1 MAEGLAMLQNTTPK
15 TVFTLGLS
23 LIATPCFA
31 LNIILNDVGGAAPGT
46 QAGDAFEVA
55 SQFWENQFSDNI
67 AVNIDV
73 GFSSLGS
80 GILGQARSFSQAAT
94 YTDVRQALINDLTTS
109 TDQTVVDNLPIS
121 SSLSFLAN
129 QPNGTLFLDNNNS
142 RNNNTLDV
150 NRANL
155 KALGLIGPSSIPD
168 AEITFSSNFSFDFN
182 PEDGINSSL
191 FDFVGIAIHEIGH
204 ALGFVSGVD
213 FVDYYSGSGGGN
225 GTVSSFDPY
234 NIFSVLD
241 IFRFS
246 DRSLAQDASVRD
258 WAIGT
263 AGQYFSIDDGLTEV
277 ALFSTGRYNGDGKQ
291 ASHWKNISGIGAM
304 KPSISRGAVTSF
316 TEADFVAFDAIG
328 FDRVFNSE
336 PEPTPVPVPS
346 SFLLLLVG
354 LLNII
359 YARKVIPRRS

>member
-1 MAEGLAMLQNTTPK
+1 MKLNRTNKLLI
-15 TVFTLGLS
+15 TLGLS
-23 LIATPCFA
+23 LIATPTFA

-55 SQFWENQFSDNI
+55 SQFWESHFSDNI
-67 AVNIDV
+67 QVNIDV

-80 GILGQARSFSQAAT
+80 GILGQARSFNQTAS
-94 YTDVRQALINDLTTS
+94 YSDVRQALINDLTTD
-109 TDQTVVDNLPIS
+109 TDQTVVDHLPIS

-129 QPNGTLFLDNNNS
+129 QPNGTLYLDNNNT

-155 KALGLIGPSSIPD
+155 KALGLIGNSSIPD
-168 AEITFSSNFSFDFN
+168 AEVTFSTNFSFDFN
-182 PEDGINSSL
+182 PDDGVSSSL

-204 ALGFVSGVD
+204 VLGFVSGVD
-213 FVDYYSGSGGGN
+213 FVDYYSGSAPGSGN
-225 GTVSSFDPY
+225 LSSFENRD
-234 NIFSVLD
+234 IFSVLD

-246 DRSLAQDASVRD
+246 DRSLAEGASVRD
-258 WAIGT
+258 LAIGT
-263 AGQYFSIDDGLTEV
+263 AGQYFSIDDGITEI

-316 TEADFVAFDAIG
+316 TEADFMAFDAIG
-328 FDRVFNSE
+328 FDRVISNE
-336 PEPTPVPVPS
+336 ATPVPVPAS
-346 SFLLLLVG
+346 LLLILVG
-354 LLNII
+354 LLNML